1 MTETKVI
8 GIDLGATN
16 IRGALVSGRAGSG
29 SMGGGSTE
37 SGSAGGAG
45 GGESLSDIVSV
56 RIHSDGSVEDVLE
69 DIYTVID
76 TLMEPGVAGIG
87 IGVPSVVDVAEGIV
101 YDVQYIP
108 SWVEV
113 PLKRLLEA
121 RYGKPVFVNND
132 ANCFA
137 LGEYYFGKG
146 RGAGSMVGL
155 TLGTGLGGGVIVNGR
170 LYAGYNCGAGE
181 IGLLPYKDNV
191 LEYYCSGS
199 FFKNLYGL
207 DGVEVFEAAGRGDAQ
222 AMELYAELGA
232 HVGQGIKAAIYT
244 YDPEI
249 CVLGGSV
256 SQAYDLFSA
265 TMWKEIR
272 TLVYAKTLE
281 RIRIEVSDLKNSGI
295 LGAAA
300 LYYDAQ

>member
-1 MTETKVI
+1 V
-8 GIDLGATN
+8 A
-16 IRGALVSGRAGSG
+16 A
-29 SMGGGSTE
+29 
-37 SGSAGGAG
+37 
-45 GGESLSDIVSV
+45 V
-56 RIHSDGSVEDVLE
+56 RIHSDGSMVDVLE
-69 DIYTVID
+69 DIYRVID
-76 TLMEPGVAGIG
+76 GLIGDDIAGIG
-87 IGVPSVVDVAEGIV
+87 IGVPSVVDVEAGIV

-113 PLKRLLEA
+113 PLKRLVEG

-137 LGEYYFGKG
+137 LGELYFGKG
-146 RGAGSMVGL
+146 KGVSSMVGL
-155 TLGTGLGGGVIVNGR
+155 TIGTGLGGGIVVFGKLFAGR
-170 LYAGYNCGAGE
+170 NCGAGE

-199 FFKNLYGL
+199 FFKNVYGL
-207 DGVEVFEAAGRGDAQ
+207 DGVEVFEAALRGDVRAL
-222 AMELYAELGA
+222 ELYSELGV

-244 YDPEI
+244 YDPELI
-249 CVLGGSV
+249 VLGGSV
-256 SQAYDLFSA
+256 SQAYDLFCE

-281 RIRIEVSDLKNSGI
+281 RIRVEVSELANSGI